1 MIVHCK
7 ALFSIFIVLPL
18 MLILIQSEIEGMFMK
33 RQEIKDQTDFLIEEL
48 PEEVSWDDLMY
59 RIYVRQKIERGIKD
73 SETGKV
79 RSTEQVRREFGLI
92 T

>member
-1 MIVHCK
+1 MT
-7 ALFSIFIVLPL
+7 
-18 MLILIQSEIEGMFMK
+18 QSEIEGMFMN
-33 RQEIKDQTDFLIEEL
+33 RQEIKNQTDFLIKEL

-73 SETGKV
+73 SEAGKV
-79 RSTEQVRREFGLI
+79 RSTEQLRRELGLI